1 MTFLE
6 LKVPPVIVI
15 LVALATAYG
24 LAQVPIASIQFV
36 LPDYIVGLLL
46 IAGAIIALLG
56 VWQFRQARTTT
67 NPLNPN
73 KASSL
78 VSSGIYRIT
87 RNPMYLGMV
96 LVLCGGIIK
105 FGSLLGFIALPLF
118 VWYMTRFQIKPE
130 ERIIAELFGQEYLD
144 YKQRVKRWI

>member
-6 LKVPPVIVI
+6 LKVPPIVVI
-15 LVALATAYG
+15 LIALALAYS
-24 LAQVPIASIQFV
+24 LAQLPISNIQFA
-36 LPDYIVGLLL
+36 LPNYVFGLLL
-46 IAGAIIALLG
+46 ISGAFIALLG

-78 VSSGIYRIT
+78 VRSGIYRFT

-96 LVLCGGIIK
+96 MVLCGGIIK
-105 FGSLLGFIALPLF
+105 FGSVLGFIALPLF

-144 YKQRVKRWI
+144 YKQRVRRWL